1 LALEI
6 LILCG
11 RLLAAIITK
20 RMRTMPTSKNPNP
33 GNFANDRTKASE
45 AGRKGGKTTTTTVDK
60 DSAKGGMGRKGGQ
73 KSR

>member
-1 LALEI
+1 MEI
-6 LILCG
+6 HILCG
-11 RLLAAIITK
+11 RLLAVIITK

-33 GNFANDRTKASE
+33 GGFANDRTKASE

-60 DSAKGGMGRKGGQ
+60 DPSKGSMGRKGGQ

>member
-1 LALEI
+1 MMEI

-11 RLLAAIITK
+11 RLLAALIIK
-20 RMRTMPTSKNPNP
+20 RMKTMPTSKNPSP
-33 GNFANDRTKASE
+33 GSAHDRTKASE

>member
-1 LALEI
+1 
-6 LILCG
+6 
-11 RLLAAIITK
+11 
-20 RMRTMPTSKNPNP
+20 MPTSKNPNP
-33 GNFANDRTKASE
+33 GGFANDRTKASE